1 MTTFSPRLRKRY
13 PVRKVH
19 SGGFSLVELL
29 IAITLG
35 LLILV
40 GVGSVFLGSK
50 QSFRSQ
56 ESLSQV
62 QEAGRFSALLV
73 IPHIRLAGYVSDPL
87 QRSDPTTIF
96 TDTYRAV
103 WGIDDGD
110 TSATLPTGISK
121 LATSDLLEVR
131 YTGQSV
137 FGLPAPAPA
146 DESISPCGRRSI
158 SDTEMGVNIFY
169 VDIDSSGKPNLYC
182 HSEIRQANAPVNFAP
197 GGVGTT
203 QPFIA
208 GITDFQVL
216 YGVDTNEADD
226 SPAPPA
232 QPGLFPNR
240 YVTAANVTDW
250 RRVVAVKL
258 DITSAGIDATEAG
271 PEEARGASVTATA
284 NGGAAIRNVN
294 EDRQLQRVFSSTV
307 LIRNRLRE

>member
-1 MTTFSPRLRKRY
+1 MTTFSARLRKRS
-13 PVRKVH
+13 PTRKIR

-87 QRSDPTTIF
+87 QQVDPTTIF

-110 TSATLPTGISK
+110 TSATLPAGITK

-131 YTGQSV
+131 YIGQSA
-137 FGLPAPAPA
+137 FGAPIPPPA

-158 SDTEMGVNIFY
+158 SESEMGVNIFY
-169 VDIDSSGKPNLYC
+169 VDNDPSGDPNLYC
-182 HSEIRQANAPVNFAP
+182 YSEIRRASAPDNFAL
-197 GGVGTT
+197 GGTGST
-203 QPFIA
+203 QPFI
-208 GITDFQVL
+208 GGVTDFQVL
-216 YGVDTNEADD
+216 YGEDTNEADD

-240 YVTAANVTDW
+240 YVTADNVTDW

-258 DITSAGIDATEAG
+258 DVTSAGTDATEGTSA
-271 PEEARGASVTATA
+271 GASVTATA
-284 NGGAAIRNVN
+284 DGATAISNV
-294 EDRQLQRVFSSTV
+294 DSRRLQRVFSSTV